1 MTHEELRKCFLDYF
15 TEQGHN
21 LYPSMSLVPDDPTLL
36 FTTAGMVQFKDMF
49 LGLVPMVPPKAVS
62 IQKCVRTSDIEQ
74 VGRTARHLTFFEM
87 LGNFSAG
94 GYFKE
99 EAIRLAWEFFTRVLR
114 LDEKK
119 LYATV
124 HRDDEDAYKLWG
136 KFLPPS
142 KIVKLGNEDNFWE
155 MGDTGPCGYCS
166 EIIYDQGE
174 SFSCGKKDC
183 APGCSCDRWLEVWN
197 LVFTE
202 FDRQKSG
209 ELKKLKQKNIDTGM
223 GLERLLTV
231 VNGLKS
237 NYETDLIKPIIDFVS
252 SHSAAP
258 ESVHIR
264 RIADHA
270 RCSVFMIDDGVL
282 PSNTGRGYILR
293 RLIRR
298 AMVSAR
304 KIKLKKPLCEA
315 INPVFDIFAKVYPS
329 LAHNA
334 PRIAMAVKSEEER
347 FEKALDTG
355 MGILESRMEEIR
367 AAKSIPG
374 ELCFDL
380 YTTYGFPIELIRD
393 IAASYSFSVGEDVFQ
408 KLIEESRERSR
419 ASWTG
424 SCDASD
430 AHLKAVAAS
439 SGETP
444 FDGYDNIEIEAR
456 VLKMVSGG
464 NEVLSASAQDE
475 TVDTSSDPD
484 EVLVVLDKTPFYAV
498 SGGQAADGGTLKND
512 GFLARVTDVVCV
524 GKTVLHRI
532 KIIKG
537 SLSAGDSVLSS
548 VDEPRRRAVERNHSA
563 THLLQAAL
571 RCVIGGEVQQAGSA
585 VDENGLRFDF
595 SISGKISPEEIN
607 EVQRIV
613 NTAVMDD
620 LPVYKTEHS
629 MEDAKKFKALHF
641 FDEKYGDVV
650 RLVTMGSDDPD
661 NAFSAEFCGGCHVS
675 RTGQIGLF
683 KITSNKALA
692 QGIRRIEAV
701 TGFGVMKDIT
711 AKEELLIA
719 AAGKLKT
726 PVNDIEKKID
736 KLLEEV
742 KQKKKSEQA
751 AGKTSCREI
760 KGFKNIF
767 VCRADKAAAVAS
779 AADEVVVRGNCLVFS
794 YSIDGGKLAFVC
806 KASDTFIEKGF
817 SAEKLVSL
825 FSERS
830 GVRGGGSAKFVRG
843 GGPVS
848 GLDAAKIEKILEDSL
863 ARIQAE

>member
-15 TEQGHN
+15 KERGHR
-21 LYPSMSLVPDDPTLL
+21 LYPSMSLVPDDPSLL

-62 IQKCVRTSDIEQ
+62 IQKCVRTSDIDE
-74 VGRTARHLTFFEM
+74 VGRSARHLTFFEM

-99 EAIRLAWEFFTRVLR
+99 EAIGLAWDFFTRVLK

-124 HRDDEDAYKLWG
+124 HRDDAEAYKLWG
-136 KFLPPS
+136 KFLPPA
-142 KIVKLGNEDNFWE
+142 KIVKLGNKDNFWE
-155 MGDTGPCGYCS
+155 MGETGPCGYCS

-174 SFSCGKKDC
+174 AAGCGKKDC
-183 APGCSCDRWLEVWN
+183 GPGCDCDRWLEVWN

-202 FDRQKSG
+202 FDKRKNG

-231 VNGLKS
+231 INGLQS

-252 SHSAAP
+252 ANADGGDM
-258 ESVHIR
+258 VHTR

-270 RCSVFMIDDGVL
+270 RCSVFMLDDGVL

-304 KIKLKKPLCEA
+304 KIGLKKPLCET
-315 INPVFDIFAKVYPS
+315 INPVFDIFAGVYPS
-329 LAHNA
+329 LKSNA
-334 PRIAMAVKSEEER
+334 ARIAMAVKSEEER
-347 FEKALDTG
+347 FEKALKTG
-355 MGILESRMEEIR
+355 MGILESRLEEI
-367 AAKSIPG
+367 KSAGSVPG

-393 IAASYSFSVGEDVFQ
+393 IAASYSLTVGEDVFQ
-408 KLIEESRERSR
+408 KLIEESREKSR

-424 SCDASD
+424 SGACGDD
-430 AHLKAVAAS
+430 NLKAVAAA
-439 SGETP
+439 SGETL
-444 FDGYDNIEIEAR
+444 FEGYDNIEMESR
-456 VLKMVSGG
+456 VRKI
-464 NEVLSASAQDE
+464 VLEGEERSSASA
-475 TVDTSSDPD
+475 PD
-484 EVLVVLDKTPFYAV
+484 EPLVALDKTPFYAV
-498 SGGQAADGGTLKND
+498 SGGQASDSGTLGKE
-512 GFLARVTDVVCV
+512 GFLARVVEVTRVA
-524 GKTVLHRI
+524 KTVFHRI
-532 KIIKG
+532 KIIRG
-537 SLSAGDSVLSS
+537 SLSAGDAVMSS

-571 RCVIGGEVQQAGSA
+571 RRVIGGEVQQAGSA

-595 SISGKISPEEIN
+595 SISARLSPAQVEEV
-607 EVQRIV
+607 ERIV
-613 NTAVMDD
+613 NTAIMDD

-629 MEDAKKFKALHF
+629 MEEAKKFKALHF

-650 RLVTMGSDDPD
+650 RLVTVGSENPD

-701 TGFGVMKDIT
+701 TGFGVMKELSE
-711 AKEELLIA
+711 KEELLASA
-719 AAGKLKT
+719 AAKLKT

-736 KLLEEV
+736 KLMEEI
-742 KQKKKSEQA
+742 KQKKKSA
-751 AGKTSCREI
+751 IAPGKTSCREI
-760 KGFKNIF
+760 KGFKNVF
-767 VCRADKAAAVAS
+767 VCRADNAASVAS
-779 AADEVVVRGNCLVFS
+779 SADEVVARGDCLVFS
-794 YSIDGGKLAFVC
+794 YSIEGGKLAFVC
-806 KASDTFIEKGF
+806 KASGKFIEKGF
-817 SAEKLVSL
+817 SAEKLASL
-825 FSERS
+825 FSDLT

-843 GGPVS
+843 GGAVP
-848 GLDAAKIEKILEDSL
+848 GLDAAKIENTLEDIL
-863 ARIQAE
+863 ARIKAE